1 MKNQNVV
8 QEEEIMERIVV
19 TKVPRVQSIKTEENV
34 INSDGENKKNQS
46 VAVFFC
52 RELQSPDYFL
62 LSDSW
67 RSDLAL
73 LRNLNPL

>member
-34 INSDGENKKNQS
+34 INSDGENKKNQ
-46 VAVFFC
+46 
-52 RELQSPDYFL
+52 RKRLWWKY
-62 LSDSW
+62 
-67 RSDLAL
+67 
-73 LRNLNPL
+73 